1 VVIQSADMAPFD
13 AGTPETN
20 ERGFRRMAALAEVDL
35 HGSSLEEVLARLT
48 RVTTELLPVDLGAS
62 VVLWDS
68 HSERFTMASSTVP
81 GGALPLEQLR
91 STGGVSRWVVD
102 QGEAVAVADIAE
114 NPVEPNPVT
123 AERGIRAYVATP
135 ILAGDRALG
144 VLFAMSGVPRN
155 WDAADLAFLRTLS
168 LRAASA
174 IEAARLAD
182 EANWA
187 RERAEALSQVANAL
201 MGVSSLT
208 EVLQTIA
215 ESVAAAIS
223 ADYVR
228 LSVEGLGPRREGALV
243 TGGID
248 ADAAFCDSCQDVVSL
263 AKERAE
269 AAHYAV
275 SIAPDEI
282 EAIGNTGAG
291 AVIVAPLRYRGRH
304 VGFLT
309 AIRRSGNPLFAP
321 DDAAL
326 LTGMATQAVVAIDN
340 ASLMSDT
347 QEALAE
353 LSALFEIVQV
363 QNSGSD
369 LSVMLEAMAG
379 VVSSALPA
387 WKVSLACLEP
397 GSHHIEHIVTGGRG
411 DSTIER
417 SLVDAELDHIFEDQ
431 HREPSLEQNDEGEER
446 LVVPLWN
453 RNEPIGI
460 LVAENPAD
468 TVEFVE
474 NARELA
480 AVMGSQIT
488 VAITNAL
495 LFEETQR
502 LATTDALTGLSNR
515 RSLFQLADRAFA
527 AATRYDRPLTALMF
541 DIDHFKRVNDAF
553 GHGVGDE
560 VLREIARR
568 CESGVREVDILGRYG
583 GEEFVAILP
592 ETGLEGAMGV
602 AERLRQSV
610 DRTPIYTSAGPIPV
624 TISAGV
630 AKLDGE
636 CGSLKELLEGADTAL
651 YDAKHSGRNRVR
663 SR

>member
-1 VVIQSADMAPFD
+1 MVIQSADPAPFD
-13 AGTPETN
+13 ADTPDAT

-35 HGSSLEEVLARLT
+35 HAASLEEVLARLT
-48 RVTTELLPVDLGAS
+48 EVTTDLLPVDLGAS
-62 VVLWDS
+62 VVLWDA
-68 HSERFTMASSTVP
+68 HAERFTMASTTVP
-81 GGALPLEQLR
+81 GGALPVEQLR
-91 STGGVSRWVVD
+91 SSGGVSRQVVD
-102 QGEAVAVADIAE
+102 HGEAVAVADTATA
-114 NPVEPNPVT
+114 PVESNPIT

-144 VLFAMSGVPRN
+144 VLFAMSGAPRR
-155 WDAADLAFLRTLS
+155 WDDADLAFLRTLS
-168 LRAASA
+168 HRAASA

-215 ESVAAAIS
+215 ESVAAAIN
-223 ADYVR
+223 ADHVR
-228 LSVEGLGPRREGALV
+228 LAVEGLGPRREGALV

-248 ADAAFCDSCQDVVSL
+248 ADAEFCDACDALVAL
-263 AKERAE
+263 AKEAAETAQYAVTIERAE
-269 AAHYAV
+269 L
-275 SIAPDEI
+275 
-282 EAIGNTGAG
+282 EALGNTGAG

-304 VGFLT
+304 IGFLT
-309 AIRRSGNPLFAP
+309 AIRRTGNARFAP

-369 LSVMLEAMAG
+369 LDAMLRAMAG

-387 WKVSLACLEP
+387 WKVSLACVEP
-397 GSHHIEHIVTGGRG
+397 GSHHIERLVTGGRG
-411 DSTIER
+411 DATIER
-417 SLVDAELDHIFEDQ
+417 SLVDAALDQIFATER
-431 HREPSLEQNDEGEER
+431 REPALERDEAGTEQ

-453 RNEPIGI
+453 RNEPVGI
-460 LVAENPAD
+460 LVAENPPD
-468 TVEFVE
+468 TVDFVE
-474 NARELA
+474 NAPELA

-488 VAITNAL
+488 VAIANAL

-502 LATTDALTGLSNR
+502 LATTDGLTGLSNR
-515 RSLFQLADRAFA
+515 RSLFELADRAFA
-527 AATRYDRPLTALMF
+527 AARRYDRPLSGVMF
-541 DIDHFKRVNDAF
+541 DIDHFKRVNDTY

-592 ETGLEGAMGV
+592 ETGLEGALGV
-602 AERLRQSV
+602 AERLRRSV

-630 AKLDGE
+630 AEHDEASRTLQQ
-636 CGSLKELLEGADTAL
+636 LLEAADAAL
-651 YDAKHSGRNRVR
+651 YEAKDSGRNRVR
-663 SR
+663 SA

>member
-1 VVIQSADMAPFD
+1 MIQSADTARFD
-13 AGTPETN
+13 AGAPDGG
-20 ERGFRRMAALAEVDL
+20 ERGFRRMAALAEVDF
-35 HGSSLEEVLARLT
+35 HASSLEDVLARLT
-48 RVTTELLPVDLGAS
+48 QVTTELLPVDLGAS
-62 VVLWDS
+62 VVLWDA
-68 HSERFTMASSTVP
+68 HSEQFTMASSTIP
-81 GGALPLEQLR
+81 GGAVPLERLR
-91 STGGVSRWVVD
+91 GSGGVSRLVVD
-102 QGEAVAVADIAE
+102 QGEAVAVADIAD

-144 VLFAMSGVPRN
+144 VLFAMSGAPRN
-155 WDAADLAFLRTLS
+155 WHATDLAFLRTLS
-168 LRAASA
+168 RRAASA

-215 ESVAAAIS
+215 ESVAAAIN
-223 ADYVR
+223 ADHVR
-228 LSVEGLGPRREGALV
+228 LAVEGLGPRREGALV

-248 ADAAFCDSCQDVVSL
+248 SDAEFCDSCHDLVAL
-263 AKERAE
+263 ARERAE
-269 AAHYAV
+269 TAHYAV
-275 SIAPDEI
+275 GIGREEI
-282 EAIGNTGAG
+282 EALGNTGAG

-304 VGFLT
+304 IGFLT
-309 AIRRSGNPLFAP
+309 AIRRIGNPLFDP

-340 ASLMSDT
+340 TSLMADT

-369 LSVMLEAMAG
+369 LTAMLNSMAG

-397 GSHHIEHIVTGGRG
+397 GSHHIERLVTGGRG
-411 DSTIER
+411 DSTIQR
-417 SLVDAELDHIFEDQ
+417 SLVDAELDRIFEDQ
-431 HREPSLEQNDEGEER
+431 HREPSLEQTEDGGER

-460 LVAENPAD
+460 LVAENPLD
-468 TVEFVE
+468 TVDFVE

-488 VAITNAL
+488 VAIANAL

-502 LATTDALTGLSNR
+502 LATTDGLTGLSNR
-515 RSLFQLADRAFA
+515 RSLFELADRAFA
-527 AATRYDRPLTALMF
+527 AATRYDRPLSGVMF
-541 DIDHFKRVNDAF
+541 DIDHFKRVNDTY

-602 AERLRQSV
+602 AERLRKAV

-630 AKLDGE
+630 AKLDG
-636 CGSLKELLEGADTAL
+636 GSRSLKELLERADAAL
-651 YDAKHSGRNRVR
+651 YEAKDSGRNRVR
-663 SR
+663 ST